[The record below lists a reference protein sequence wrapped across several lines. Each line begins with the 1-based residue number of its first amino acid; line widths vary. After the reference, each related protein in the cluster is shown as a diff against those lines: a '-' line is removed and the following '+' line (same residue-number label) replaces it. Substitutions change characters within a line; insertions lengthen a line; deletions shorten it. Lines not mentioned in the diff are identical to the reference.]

1 MKRSRIIA
9 FISLMCIC
17 LAPLPLRQQALAQA
31 NINAPTGLNGKRN
44 SNAGQATKPDKP
56 AQASKPD
63 KPAKQDGKQDAKQD
77 SKHDSKPG
85 KQDAKPSKS
94 DSRNSDRSLSS
105 NGTSMRNQSVAGH
118 RRGWRI
124 QAYQTS
130 QSRTGKQKATER
142 GRAIA
147 MKFPQY
153 RTYITYKA
161 PSWRLR
167 IGDFDDEDAAK
178 KALRALRARFPAYA
192 SEMTIVRDKVNVWK

>member
-1 MKRSRIIA
+1 
-9 FISLMCIC
+9 MCIC
-17 LAPLPLRQQALAQA
+17 LAPMPLQQHALAQA

-44 SNAGQATKPDKP
+44 ANAGQAAKPDKP

-63 KPAKQDGKQDAKQD
+63 KPAKQDGKQDNKQD
-77 SKHDSKPG
+77 SKQDSKPS
-85 KQDAKPSKS
+85 KQDAKPGKS
-94 DSRNSDRSLSS
+94 DSRNSDRALSS
-105 NGTSMRNQSVAGH
+105 NGTSTRNQSVAGH

-124 QAYQTS
+124 QAFQTS